1 LSSYFGFELDK
12 IKAADEERGRVN
24 REEWSKSVRE
34 EARVL
39 EQERAERMERIASV
53 ELEKIVGKPAG
64 GVSEKDILIFFARK
78 YRLPLY
84 FVSSD

>member
-1 LSSYFGFELDK
+1 MSSYFGFELDK

-53 ELEKIVGKPAG
+53 ELEKIVGKPGG